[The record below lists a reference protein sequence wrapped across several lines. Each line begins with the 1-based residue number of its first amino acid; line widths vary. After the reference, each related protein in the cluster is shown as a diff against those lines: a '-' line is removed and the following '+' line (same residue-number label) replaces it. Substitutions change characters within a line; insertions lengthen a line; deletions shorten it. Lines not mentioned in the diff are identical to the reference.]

1 MSDTIGT
8 DSPARITLRIHPR
21 DNVAVALTDLPA
33 GRRVVI
39 DDHAVTLADNVRHK
53 HKFTLEALSPGDIVT
68 MYGVTVGKATRDIP
82 KGGVIT
88 VDNVAH
94 ATESDE
100 VRPGSK
106 SWTPPDVTRFVGRT
120 FEGYHRPDGRV
131 GTANLWLVIPLVF
144 CENRNVEVLRQCVAD
159 ALGDDPYRDYKR
171 MARQM
176 LNGETAAGSSKTV
189 SDSFETVSD
198 SSKTASDSP
207 EATLDSIEVPPDP
220 FEAEAPRRFANVDG
234 VRFLTHTLGCGG
246 TDDDAEALCQ
256 LLAGYICHPNVA
268 GATVLSLGC
277 QKAQIQML
285 KAAVAKRDPQRLRTV
300 DYFDQQSSPSEE
312 ALIRNALQS
321 IFDGLAAADRIPR
334 QPAPL
339 AKLTLGVECG
349 GSDGFSGISAN
360 PLVGAVVD
368 RLVALGGS
376 GILSEFPE
384 LCGVEHE
391 LVARCID
398 EPTAERFRQLIQAY
412 QRHAEAVGADFAMN
426 PSPGNIRDGLIT
438 DAMKSAGAA
447 KKGGDSPVVDVLDY
461 TEPQRRA
468 GLSLLCTPGNDV
480 ESTTALAGSGA
491 NLILFTT
498 GLGTPTGNPVAPVLK
513 IASNSE
519 LARRM
524 NDIIDFDAGPIVRG
538 ERDIGELADELFT
551 LCIDTASGRYQ
562 SRAQRLSQHDF
573 IPWKRGV
580 SL

>member
-1 MSDTIGT
+1 MSQAIAT
-8 DSPARITLRIHPR
+8 DNPSRVSLRIHPH

-33 GRRVVI
+33 GREVEI
-39 DDHAVTLADNVRHK
+39 DGRTLRLAGNVRHK
-53 HKFTLEALSPGDIVT
+53 HKFALAALSPGDIVT
-68 MYGVTVGKATRDIP
+68 MYGVVVGKATQPIAE
-82 KGGVIT
+82 GGVIT
-88 VDNVAH
+88 TDNLAH
-94 ATESDE
+94 ATGNDDA
-100 VRPGSK
+100 RPGSK
-106 SWTPPDVTRFVGRT
+106 GWTPPATEAFQGVTFD
-120 FEGYHRPDGRV
+120 GYHRPDGRV
-131 GTANLWLVIPLVF
+131 GTANVWLVIPLVF
-144 CENRNVEVLRQCVAD
+144 CENRNIEVLRQCVAD

-176 LNGETAAGSSKTV
+176 LSG
-189 SDSFETVSD
+189 
-198 SSKTASDSP
+198 
-207 EATLDSIEVPPDP
+207 EATQEP
-220 FEAEAPRRFANVDG
+220 FEADAPRRFPNVDG

-246 TDDDAEALCQ
+246 TDDDALALCR

-285 KAAVAKRDPQRLRTV
+285 KATVAERDPQGLKRV
-300 DYFDQQSSPSEE
+300 DYFDQQSSPSEA

-321 IFDGLAAADRIPR
+321 IFDGLAEADRVIR

-339 AKLTLGVECG
+339 SQLTLGVECG

-360 PLVGAVVD
+360 PLVGGVVD

-391 LVARCID
+391 LVARCVD
-398 EPTAERFRQLIQAY
+398 GAVAERFRQLMQAY
-412 QRHAEAVGADFAMN
+412 QRHAAAVGADFAMN

-461 TEPQRRA
+461 TEPHRRA

-519 LARRM
+519 LASRM
-524 NDIIDFDAGPIVRG
+524 SDIIDFDAGPIVRG
-538 ERDIGELADELFT
+538 ERSIDELADELLR
-551 LCIDTASGRYQ
+551 LCIDTASGRNP
-562 SRAQRLSQHDF
+562 SRAQRLFQHDF

>member
-1 MSDTIGT
+1 MNDVTLHDTIGT

-33 GRRVVI
+33 GRQVVI
-39 DDHAVTLADNVRHK
+39 DDRDIALADNVRHK
-53 HKFTLEALSPGDIVT
+53 HKFTLEALSPGEFVT
-68 MYGVTVGKATRDIP
+68 MYGVTVGKATRAIP
-82 KGGVIT
+82 KGGVIS

-94 ATESDE
+94 ATESDD
-100 VRPGSK
+100 VQPGSK
-106 SWTPPDVTRFVGRT
+106 PWTPPDVTRFQGMT
-120 FEGYHRPDGRV
+120 FDGFHRPDGSV
-131 GTANLWLVIPLVF
+131 GTANVWLVIPLVF
-144 CENRNVEVLRQCVAD
+144 CENRNIEVLRQCVAD

-171 MARQM
+171 MARRM
-176 LNGETAAGSSKTV
+176 LDDTHEGEV
-189 SDSFETVSD
+189 S
-198 SSKTASDSP
+198 
-207 EATLDSIEVPPDP
+207 PDP
-220 FEAEAPRRFANVDG
+220 FEAQAPRRFPNVDG

-268 GATVLSLGC
+268 GATILSLGC

-285 KAAVAKRDPQRLRTV
+285 KSAVAQRDPQQLRTV

-321 IFDGLAAADRIPR
+321 IFDGLAAADRIQR

-360 PLVGAVVD
+360 PLVGGVVD

-376 GILSEFPE
+376 GILAEFPE

-391 LVARCID
+391 LVARCTD
-398 EPTAERFRQLIQAY
+398 ATVAERFRGLMQAY
-412 QRHAEAVGADFAMN
+412 QRHAAAVGADFSMN

-447 KKGGDSPVVDVLDY
+447 KKGGDGPVVDVLDY
-461 TEPQRRA
+461 TEPHRRP

-491 NLILFTT
+491 NLIVFTT
-498 GLGTPTGNPVAPVLK
+498 GLGTPTGNPVTPVLK

-519 LARRM
+519 LATRM
-524 NDIIDFDAGPIVRG
+524 RDIIDFDAGPIVRG
-538 ERDIGELADELFT
+538 ERSIDELAEELLT
-551 LCIDTASGRYQ
+551 LCIEVASGRHR
-562 SRAQRLSQHDF
+562 SHAQRLSQHDF